1 MQTHHIENNQ
11 SNLDKNTIAIDE
23 EEFGEEDIR
32 EFFNIIEQFEKA
44 LKTVEERLEMVDVYT
59 KCEKK
64 RIEDCNADCSQ
75 IKGWFGS
82 FVERVL

>member
-1 MQTHHIENNQ
+1 
-11 SNLDKNTIAIDE
+11 
-23 EEFGEEDIR
+23 
-32 EFFNIIEQFEKA
+32 
-44 LKTVEERLEMVDVYT
+44 VEERLEMVDVYT

>member
-64 RIEDCNADCSQ
+64 KN
-75 IKGWFGS
+75 
-82 FVERVL
+82 

>member
-11 SNLDKNTIAIDE
+11 PNLDKNTIAIDE

-64 RIEDCNADCSQ
+64 KN
-75 IKGWFGS
+75 
-82 FVERVL
+82 